1 MWGCSEER
9 RRDERVE
16 GMGLWGLWVV
26 GELKKLLSVE
36 RERGV
41 GHFTMRFID
50 CSRLGDSPQNKKL
63 RIM

>member
-16 GMGLWGLWVV
+16 GMGLWGLWGLWVV

-41 GHFTMRFID
+41 GHFAMRFID
-50 CSRLGDSPQNKKL
+50 CSRRFSTE
-63 RIM
+63 